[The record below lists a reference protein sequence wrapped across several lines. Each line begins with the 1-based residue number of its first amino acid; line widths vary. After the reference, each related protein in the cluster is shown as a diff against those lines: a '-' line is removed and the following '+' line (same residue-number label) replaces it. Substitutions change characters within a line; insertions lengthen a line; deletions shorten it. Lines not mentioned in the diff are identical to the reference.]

1 MDKLKEATM
10 STSNKN
16 KHLTLEERKII
27 ERGICNGA
35 TKTDIARILGKD
47 KSTICKEIREHR
59 FVKTKTIFP
68 KECAKY
74 ASCRPGT
81 SCPGPKCCDKYERV
95 VCKRRDTSPGACN
108 GCSLY
113 TRCRYDKIVYDAV
126 KAHDEYRTS
135 LVGTREGVNLS
146 AEEAKHIAEIIQPLL
161 KQGLSPYMI
170 IKNHPELGI
179 CEKTL
184 YNYIAGKVFVRT
196 GITDLDLR
204 CKVSR
209 KLPKKL
215 ASNYKKR
222 EDRRFIIN
230 RTHKDFLDY
239 VAETGNDSIVEMDT
253 VYNDGSEGPFMQT
266 FKFLDYGFLFSVYHT
281 SKTAADMVNG
291 VNLLEKLLGLDL
303 FCKYVRI
310 LLTDRGGEFSSA
322 DQIETATDGSLRT
335 KLFYC
340 DPMASGQK
348 GSLENKHR
356 ELRYVCPKEVDL
368 ARLGLT
374 SQDKMNRVLSHINS
388 APVDSLHGKTP
399 WEMLHFFAA
408 DLEQRFLSFGLQ
420 IIEKD
425 MVLLRPYLL
434 K

>member
-1 MDKLKEATM
+1 M
-10 STSNKN
+10 
-16 KHLTLEERKII
+16 
-27 ERGICNGA
+27 
-35 TKTDIARILGKD
+35 
-47 KSTICKEIREHR
+47 
-59 FVKTKTIFP
+59 
-68 KECAKY
+68 
-74 ASCRPGT
+74 
-81 SCPGPKCCDKYERV
+81 
-95 VCKRRDTSPGACN
+95 
-108 GCSLY
+108 
-113 TRCRYDKIVYDAV
+113 
-126 KAHDEYRTS
+126 
-135 LVGTREGVNLS
+135 
-146 AEEAKHIAEIIQPLL
+146 
-161 KQGLSPYMI
+161 
-170 IKNHPELGI
+170 
-179 CEKTL
+179 
-184 YNYIAGKVFVRT
+184 FVRT

-291 VNLLEKLLGLDL
+291 VNLLEKRLGLDL

-420 IIEKD
+420 II
-425 MVLLRPYLL
+425 L
-434 K
+434 